1 MQSARPHNAA
11 YVGDCFSSLHL
22 IAAAVH
28 RTSAFSNGTLL
39 EYIVLLLAA
48 TLKVYAVYLHACFL
62 ALSHSVRDI
71 MTEANNRQYDM
82 KHISSGIAI
91 PGKGA
96 LPEAS
101 VGICVRVAFV
111 ACVSESVSVLQS
123 DLHVREL

>member
-48 TLKVYAVYLHACFL
+48 TLKVYAVYLHPCFL

-82 KHISSGIAI
+82 KHISSWSA
-91 PGKGA
+91 A
-96 LPEAS
+96 LQLD
-101 VGICVRVAFV
+101 R
-111 ACVSESVSVLQS
+111 ESAPLES
-123 DLHVREL
+123 REYTSPQLN